1 MEKQHILD
9 EIVRTANANGGV
21 PLGVARFFAET
32 GIKVADWHGKHWVR
46 WGDALREVGLT
57 PNQMTG
63 AYADEELLTWLAS
76 LIRELGHYP
85 VKGEIRMKAR
95 QNREFPA
102 DNTFRRLGT
111 KHEIAAKMLNHFR
124 GRDGFEDVLRICEPL
139 SKGQISVAKKH
150 EARGEMQIGYV
161 YLIKA
166 GRYYKIGMSN
176 AVGRREREIALQL
189 PEKSNTI
196 HSIKTD
202 DPAGIE
208 DYWHRR
214 FSEKRKNGEWFA
226 LERDDVAAF
235 RRRKFM

>member
-9 EIVRTANANGGV
+9 EILRTAKANGGV
-21 PLGVARFFAET
+21 PLGTRSFFGET
-32 GIKVADWHGKHWVR
+32 GIKVADWHGKYWVR

-63 AYADEELLTWLAS
+63 AYTEEELLTHLVS
-76 LIRELGHYP
+76 LIKELGHYP
-85 VKGEIRMKAR
+85 VKGDIRMKIR
-95 QNREFPA
+95 RDSEFPN
-102 DNTFRRLGT
+102 DKTLRRLGA
-111 KHEIAAKMLNHFR
+111 KGEIAVKILSR
-124 GRDGFEDVLRICEPL
+124 YRDREGFEDVIRVCEPIANADVPVV
-139 SKGQISVAKKH
+139 GA
-150 EARGEMQIGYV
+150 EAVDEPSLGFV

-166 GRYYKIGMSN
+166 GRWYKIGKSN

-189 PEKSNTI
+189 PEKSSTV

-214 FSEKRKNGEWFA
+214 FAEKRKNGEWFA
-226 LERDDVAAF
+226 LEQADVAAF